1 MVEITEIN
9 ESDGHVEQVAAPPQ
23 TSASTSVSADED
35 DDWQEL
41 MGKDLMMKV
50 CMFNVVMTARK
61 FDVSF

>member
-1 MVEITEIN
+1 MVEITTID

-23 TSASTSVSADED
+23 TSASTRVSVDED

-50 CMFNVVMTARK
+50 C
-61 FDVSF
+61 SILLS